1 VTTLVDRLVAP
12 APAERL
18 ATLRILVGGYATA
31 WATLRLPEHLDYL
44 SQPVRHWH
52 PSGVWTLLDTPP
64 PDAAIVALALAA
76 PLLGLLFTAG
86 WRFAVTG
93 PAFALTL
100 LGLATLDSSWG
111 QVFHTENLMVLH
123 VGILALAPG
132 AADALALGRSRAGA
146 DPDPAPGPAGRYGWP
161 VRLCALVVVITYMT
175 AGVAKLRYSGL
186 SWADGTALRHLVA
199 YDNLRKQLLGDRY
212 SPVGTWLV
220 THGWTFRPLAL
231 ATLAVELGAGV
242 ALLGR
247 WWRTGWVVAAWLFH
261 VGVLVLMAIVFAYP
275 LTGVAFAPFFPLERL
290 GAAVRPARQKSSTKA
305 RSAGVGGSSA
315 QRASN
320 STAKTRRPMR

>member
-1 VTTLVDRLVAP
+1 V
-12 APAERL
+12 
-18 ATLRILVGGYATA
+18 
-31 WATLRLPEHLDYL
+31 WA
-44 SQPVRHWH
+44 
-52 PSGVWTLLDTPP
+52 LLDAPP
-64 PDAAIVALALAA
+64 PDAAVVGLALGA
-76 PLLGLLFTAG
+76 PLLGLLFAAG
-86 WRFAVTG
+86 WRFAVIG

-100 LGLATLDSSWG
+100 LGLATIDSSWG
-111 QVFHTENLMVLH
+111 QIFHTENLMVLH

-132 AADALALGRSRAGA
+132 AADALAVGRSRAV
-146 DPDPAPGPAGRYGWP
+146 PAPAGRYGWP
-161 VRLCALVVVITYMT
+161 VRLCAVVVVLTYTT

-186 SWADGTALRHLVA
+186 AWADGDALRHLVA

-247 WWRTGWVVAAWLFH
+247 WWRTGWVIAAWLFH
-261 VGVLVLMAIVFAYP
+261 LGVLALMAIVFAYP

-290 GAAVRPARQKSSTKA
+290 PARLRLA
-305 RSAGVGGSSA
+305 RA
-315 QRASN
+315 Q
-320 STAKTRRPMR
+320 T

>member
-1 VTTLVDRLVAP
+1 VTTVTTVVDRLVAP

-18 ATLRILVGGYATA
+18 AALRILVGAYATA
-31 WATLRLPEHLDYL
+31 WAVLRLPEHLDHL
-44 SQPVRHWH
+44 SQPVPHWH
-52 PSGVWTLLDTPP
+52 PSGVWALLDAPP
-64 PDAAIVALALAA
+64 PDVVVVALALAA

-86 WRFAVTG
+86 WRYAVTG

-111 QVFHTENLMVLH
+111 QIFHTENLMVLH

-132 AADALALGRSRAGA
+132 AADALAVGRSPAGA
-146 DPDPAPGPAGRYGWP
+146 PPSSRYGWP
-161 VRLCALVVVITYMT
+161 VRLCAAVVVVTYVT
-175 AGVAKLRYSGL
+175 AGVAKLRYTGI

-199 YDNLRKQLLGDRY
+199 YDNLRKHLLGDRY

-247 WWRTGWVVAAWLFH
+247 WWRTGWVIAAWLFH
-261 VGVLVLMAIVFAYP
+261 LGVLALMAIVFAYP
-275 LTGVAFAPFFPLERL
+275 LSGVAFAPFFPLEHL
-290 GAAVRPARQKSSTKA
+290 PARLRRA
-305 RSAGVGGSSA
+305 RA
-315 QRASN
+315 R
-320 STAKTRRPMR
+320 T